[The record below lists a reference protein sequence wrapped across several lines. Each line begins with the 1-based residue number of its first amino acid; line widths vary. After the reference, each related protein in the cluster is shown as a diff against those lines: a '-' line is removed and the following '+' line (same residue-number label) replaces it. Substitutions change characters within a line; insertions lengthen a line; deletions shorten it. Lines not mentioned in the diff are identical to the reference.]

1 VAACDSAATRAT
13 ATAIPTTTAAT
24 AIRRT
29 LMRLLQLAAARKR
42 LCSHSGVEMRDL
54 EGMGKTDLLG
64 SAANYAVFDP
74 RGRRIGL
81 VIELVDD
88 PESGGQRLAIRR
100 DGIFLWRR
108 RLLPLDAVETIDAER
123 RYVVVDE
130 DRETA
135 RVAATPEAIDGDSL
149 AGDSLARVYY
159 YTRPQ
164 NVRNSDETARGFE
177 EEERSVTLSPAAG
190 ADRYLRF
197 VSTPNGY
204 RLDEQDGEPP
214 AVGTPING
222 IDLPERLVVAKLG
235 PSPLPHDPRVCAF
248 LEAKSRSRASPGRS
262 RA

>member
-1 VAACDSAATRAT
+1 
-13 ATAIPTTTAAT
+13 
-24 AIRRT
+24 
-29 LMRLLQLAAARKR
+29 
-42 LCSHSGVEMRDL
+42 
-54 EGMGKTDLLG
+54 MGKTDLLG

-88 PESGGQRLAIRR
+88 PESGGQRLAISR

-164 NVRNSDETARGFE
+164 NVRNDEGAARGLDE
-177 EEERSVTLSPAAG
+177 EEPSVPLATPAASN
-190 ADRYLRF
+190 RYLQF
-197 VSTPNGY
+197 VSAPTGY
-204 RLDEQDGEPP
+204 RLEAQDGQPP
-214 AVGTPING
+214 AVGTRISG
-222 IDLPERLVVAKLG
+222 IDLPEPLIVVKVG
-235 PSPLPHDPRVCAF
+235 PSPLPHDRRVCVF
-248 LEAKSRSRASPGRS
+248 LEPEIPLAASPGRS